1 MIRIAFVH
9 NRFPAGGAERVTM
22 DIASYLKSYGGY
34 EVFVYASRI
43 SETLLNDAM
52 LSNFTLRRIPTQFIS
67 SKRTKQIERYIIEDE
82 IDILVQPGKA
92 IPGIERIKERTGVKT
107 IVACH
112 GEPFWQRYVIM
123 HRRQKGFFRKLMW
136 HLFNKRRYEDGTLAM
151 RMAVA
156 RTRRDYETSDAYT
169 VLCQSYIRETAS
181 VLDLVPEQS
190 HIYAIENSER
200 PVENVNYNKENII
213 LFVGRFENWSK
224 RIDRL
229 LRIWYSVQ
237 DRMSDWKLVLVGD
250 GDDWHRMRKLS
261 EAMHLQ
267 RIHFEGRQNNVAEY
281 YQKASVVALTSD
293 TEGWPL
299 ALTEAQAHG
308 CICVAYGCTAGV
320 KEVLSPEDECG
331 FVVPSGDE
339 RSYAQILMTIASMP
353 EDEALHIRQRSVARR
368 QEYTPEIISEK
379 WRCLFQKL
387 YNDKCQGL

>member
-1 MIRIAFVH
+1 M
-9 NRFPAGGAERVTM
+9 TM

-169 VLCQSYIRETAS
+169 VLCQSYIHETAS
-181 VLDLVPEQS
+181 VLNLVPEKS

-229 LRIWYSVQ
+229 LRIWHSVQ
-237 DRMSDWKLVLVGD
+237 DRMLDWKLVLVGD

-281 YQKASVVALTSD
+281 YQKASVVALTSE
-293 TEGWPL
+293 TEGWGL
-299 ALTEAQAHG
+299 ALTEGQAMG
-308 CICVAYGCTAGV
+308 CIGVAFGCTSGV
-320 KEVLSPEDECG
+320 KEVLSPDCGCG
-331 FVVPSGDE
+331 FVVPPFDEGKYADILLAIAAMGDNE
-339 RSYAQILMTIASMP
+339 NMA
-353 EDEALHIRQRSVARR
+353 IRQRAVAKILT
-368 QEYTPEIISEK
+368 YAPEIISEK
-379 WRCLFQKL
+379 WRVLFEHLKTIE
-387 YNDKCQGL
+387 

>member
-1 MIRIAFVH
+1 
-9 NRFPAGGAERVTM
+9 M
-22 DIASYLKSYGGY
+22 DIASYLKGYGGY

-43 SETLLNDAM
+43 SEAQLNDEM
-52 LSNFTLRRIPTQFIS
+52 LSNFTLRKISTQLIS
-67 SKRTKQIERYIIEDE
+67 HSRTKQIERYILGDE

-92 IPGIERIKERTGVKT
+92 IPGIEKIKERTNIKT

-112 GEPFWQRYVIM
+112 GEPFWQRHVIM

-136 HLFNKRRYEDGTLAM
+136 HLFNRRRFEDGTLAM
-151 RMAVA
+151 RMAIS
-156 RTRRDYETSDAYT
+156 RTRRDYETSDAYI
-169 VLCQSYIRETAS
+169 VLCRSYIQETLS
-181 VLDLVPEQS
+181 VLGIDEASS

-200 PVENVNYNKENII
+200 PVAEVNYNKENII

-229 LRIWYSVQ
+229 LRIWHSVQ
-237 DRMSDWKLVLVGD
+237 DRMLDWKLVLVGD

-320 KEVLSPEDECG
+320 KEVLSPENEGG
-331 FVVPSGDE
+331 FVVPPGDE

-368 QEYTPEIISEK
+368 LEYTPEIISEK

-387 YNDKCQGL
+387 YNDKYQGL

>member
-22 DIASYLKSYGGY
+22 DIASYLKLYGGY

-52 LSNFTLRRIPTQFIS
+52 LSKFTLRRIPTQFIS

-169 VLCQSYIRETAS
+169 VLCQSYIHETAS
-181 VLDLVPEQS
+181 VLDLVPEKS

-229 LRIWYSVQ
+229 LRIWHSVQ

-293 TEGWPL
+293 TEGWGL
-299 ALTEAQAHG
+299 ALTEGQAMG
-308 CICVAYGCTAGV
+308 CIGVAFGCTSGV
-320 KEVLSPEDECG
+320 KEVLSPNSECG
-331 FVVPSGDE
+331 FVVPPFEEGK
-339 RSYAQILMTIASMP
+339 YADTLLAIAAM
-353 EDEALHIRQRSVARR
+353 DDNDRLKIRQNAVAKRLM
-368 QEYTPEIISEK
+368 YVPDVISEK
-379 WRCLFQKL
+379 WRVLFEHLK
-387 YNDKCQGL
+387 NN

>member
-22 DIASYLKSYGGY
+22 DIASYLKDYGGY

-43 SETLLNDAM
+43 SEAQLNDEM
-52 LSNFTLRRIPTQFIS
+52 LSNFTLRKIPTQFIS
-67 SKRTKQIERYIIEDE
+67 HSRTKQIERYILEDE

-92 IPGIERIKERTGVKT
+92 IPGIEKIKERTCVKT

-112 GEPFWQRYVIM
+112 GEPFWQRHVIM

-136 HLFNKRRYEDGTLAM
+136 HLFDRRRFEDGTLAM
-151 RMAVA
+151 RMAIS

-169 VLCQSYIRETAS
+169 VLCRSYIQETLS
-181 VLDLVPEQS
+181 VLGIDEASS

-200 PVENVNYNKENII
+200 PVAEVNYNKENII

-229 LRIWYSVQ
+229 LRIWHSVQ
-237 DRMSDWKLVLVGD
+237 DRMLDWKLVLVGD
-250 GDDWHRMRKLS
+250 GDDWHRMRKLA

-267 RIHFEGRQNNVAEY
+267 RVHFEGRQNNVAEY
-281 YQKASVVALTSD
+281 YQRASVVALTSE

-299 ALTEAQAHG
+299 ALTEAQAQG
-308 CICVAYGCTAGV
+308 CVCVAFDCTSGI
-320 KEVLSPEDECG
+320 KDVLSLNGECG
-331 FVVPSGDE
+331 FVVPPFDE
-339 RSYAQILMTIASMP
+339 GKYADILLAIAAMDDNEKMTIRRRAVERTLKYAP
-353 EDEALHIRQRSVARR
+353 EV
-368 QEYTPEIISEK
+368 ISEK
-379 WRCLFQKL
+379 WRVLFEYLKQ
-387 YNDKCQGL
+387 NE

>member
-52 LSNFTLRRIPTQFIS
+52 LSNFILRRIPTQFIS

-169 VLCQSYIRETAS
+169 VLCQSYIHETAS
-181 VLDLVPEQS
+181 VLNLVPEKS

-229 LRIWYSVQ
+229 LRIWHSVQ
-237 DRMSDWKLVLVGD
+237 DRMLDWKLVLVGD
-250 GDDWHRMRKLS
+250 GDDWHRMRNLAK
-261 EAMHLQ
+261 AMHLQ
-267 RIHFEGRQNNVAEY
+267 RVHFEGRQNNVAEY
-281 YQKASVVALTSD
+281 YQKASVVALTSE
-293 TEGWPL
+293 TEGWGL
-299 ALTEAQAHG
+299 VLTEGQAMG
-308 CICVAYGCTAGV
+308 CIGVAFGCTSGV
-320 KEVLSPEDECG
+320 KEVLSPDCGCG
-331 FVVPSGDE
+331 FVVPPFDEGKYADILLAIAAMGDNE
-339 RSYAQILMTIASMP
+339 NMA
-353 EDEALHIRQRSVARR
+353 IRQRAVAKILT
-368 QEYTPEIISEK
+368 YAPEIISEK
-379 WRCLFQKL
+379 WRVLFEHLKTIE
-387 YNDKCQGL
+387 